1 MGIFRGFLRS
11 KERFINYRKLP
22 YFECQFGGFLG
33 EELGERVSPKS
44 EIKYQEEI
52 GKFGKAVELEESG
65 SGGGPEETPDPGM
78 MQTFG

>member
-33 EELGERVSPKS
+33 EELGERVSPKWCVKVCL
-44 EIKYQEEI
+44 ILL
-52 GKFGKAVELEESG
+52 GKGEKFALCFFLGDS
-65 SGGGPEETPDPGM
+65 TIF
-78 MQTFG
+78 QI